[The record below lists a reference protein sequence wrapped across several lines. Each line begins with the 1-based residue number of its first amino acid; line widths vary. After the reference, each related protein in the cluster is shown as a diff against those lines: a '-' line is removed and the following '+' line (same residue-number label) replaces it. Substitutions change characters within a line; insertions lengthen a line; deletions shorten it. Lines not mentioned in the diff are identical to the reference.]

1 MFSKEKF
8 YRNLNKY
15 RKWIQIFSLLFLV
28 TVPVLILL
36 DIRYIVGTL
45 YSISFWDL
53 DIVDPSMVIQTIVLS
68 KEFYIPLLIAAVIP
82 VLLALIFGRVFC
94 SWMCPYNTLLELLEL
109 RAIKKLRR
117 KVFKRKKRM
126 NKNPRTFIYW
136 TIFAAIIVF
145 MFLIGLP
152 VFTWISMPGIISSE
166 IFAIVVGF
174 GIGIDTL
181 LFGVIFLSEIIIGKR
196 YWCKYVCP
204 VGATLALFKT
214 KYTLKINYNESICD
228 CAAYAEPCASNCP
241 LDLSPKEKMLYP
253 YCFNC
258 GRCIKVCEQTGNRA
272 LSFAFV
278 GNKNKSK

>member
-1 MFSKEKF
+1 MFSRDKF

-15 RKWIQIFSLLFLV
+15 RKAIQIFSLLFLIA
-28 TVPVLILL
+28 VPILILL

-196 YWCKYVCP
+196 YWCK
-204 VGATLALFKT
+204 
-214 KYTLKINYNESICD
+214 
-228 CAAYAEPCASNCP
+228 
-241 LDLSPKEKMLYP
+241 
-253 YCFNC
+253 
-258 GRCIKVCEQTGNRA
+258 
-272 LSFAFV
+272 
-278 GNKNKSK
+278 

>member
-1 MFSKEKF
+1 MFSKDRF

-15 RKWIQIFSLLFLV
+15 RKATQIFSMLFLIA
-28 TVPVLILL
+28 VPILILL

-68 KEFYIPLLIAAVIP
+68 KEFYIPLLIAVIIP

-109 RAIKKLRR
+109 RAIKKIQR
-117 KVFKRKKRM
+117 KVFKRKKSK

-136 TIFAAIIVF
+136 IIFAAVIVF
-145 MFLIGLP
+145 TFLIGLP

-166 IFAIVVGF
+166 LFAIIVGF
-174 GIGIDTL
+174 GIGIDAL
-181 LFGVIFLSEIIIGKR
+181 FFGVIFLSEVIIGKR
-196 YWCKYVCP
+196 YWCKYICP
-204 VGATLALFKT
+204 VGATLSLFRT
-214 KYTLKINYNESICD
+214 RYTLKINYNESVCD
-228 CAAYAEPCASNCP
+228 CAAYSEPCASNCP
-241 LDLSPKEKMLYP
+241 LNLTPKEKMLYP

-278 GNKNKSK
+278 RNKNKSN

>member
-1 MFSKEKF
+1 MFSQVKF

-15 RKWIQIFSLLFLV
+15 RKGIQLFSLLFLIM
-28 TVPVLILL
+28 VPVLILV

-68 KEFYIPLLIAAVIP
+68 KEFYIPLLFAAIIP
-82 VLLALIFGRVFC
+82 VLLALVFGRVFC

-109 RAIKKLRR
+109 RTIKRFQR
-117 KVFKRKKRM
+117 KIFKRKKSK
-126 NKNPRTFIYW
+126 NKNPRTLIYW
-136 TIFAAIIVF
+136 IVFAAIIVF
-145 MFLIGLP
+145 TFLIGLP

-181 LFGVIFLSEIIIGKR
+181 LFGAIFLSEVVIGKR
-196 YWCKYVCP
+196 YWCKYICP
-204 VGATLALFKT
+204 VGATLALFRT
-214 KYTLKINYNESICD
+214 KYTLKISYDESVCD

-241 LDLSPKEKMLYP
+241 LNLTPKEAMLYP

-278 GNKNKSK
+278 ASKNK

>member
-1 MFSKEKF
+1 MFRKEKF
-8 YRNLNKY
+8 YKTLNKY
-15 RKWIQIFSLLFLV
+15 RKWVQILSLLFLV

-36 DIRYIVGTL
+36 DIRYIIGTL

-68 KEFYIPLLIAAVIP
+68 KEFYIPLLIAAIIP

-109 RAIKKLRR
+109 RAVRNMRR
-117 KVFKRKKRM
+117 KLFKRKKHK
-126 NKNPRTFIYW
+126 NKNPRSFIYW
-136 TIFAAIIVF
+136 TIFAVIVVF
-145 MFLIGLP
+145 TFLIGLP

-166 IFAIVVGF
+166 IFAIIVGL
-174 GIGIDTL
+174 GIGIDSI
-181 LFGVIFLSEIIIGKR
+181 LFGVIFLSEVIIGKR
-196 YWCKYVCP
+196 YWCKYICP
-204 VGATLALFKT
+204 VGATLSLFRT
-214 KYTLKINYNESICD
+214 KYTMKISYDESICD
-228 CAAYAEPCASNCP
+228 CPPKSEPCALNCP
-241 LDLSPKEKMLYP
+241 LNLTPKEKMIYP

-258 GRCIKVCEQTGNRA
+258 GRCIEMCERTGNRA